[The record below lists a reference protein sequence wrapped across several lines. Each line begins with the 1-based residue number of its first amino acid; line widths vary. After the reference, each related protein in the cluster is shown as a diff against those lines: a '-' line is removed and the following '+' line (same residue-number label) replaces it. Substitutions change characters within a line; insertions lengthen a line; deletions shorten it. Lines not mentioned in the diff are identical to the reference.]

1 MTDVSVLQNKNSM
14 KQISGYSKLSKEQKI
29 DWLVANYFEGDKSVK
44 QELMSYWHSDEKI
57 QKTFDD
63 FSENTLTNMYMPYGV
78 APNFLINGEWY
89 CLPMAI
95 EESSVVAA
103 MSNAG
108 KFWSERG
115 GFHAEIIGT
124 KKIGQV
130 HFVFKGD
137 KEALKQQFPVLK
149 AELLEGS
156 KYLTV
161 NMEARGGGV
170 LDIELVDMSGYEA
183 DYFQLKV
190 SFETCDSMG
199 ANFINSVLEEYATLL
214 REFNA
219 KHQLG
224 EVKIIMSIVSNY
236 TPECLVRAWVECK
249 IEDLGVV
256 GGLPA
261 QEFAEKVRM
270 AVRIAEVD
278 PHRATTHNK
287 GIFNGVDAVIIATG
301 NDFRAVEACG
311 HTYASRNGRYS
322 SLTHCSLENGIF
334 KFWIDLPLA
343 VGTVGG
349 LTQLHPLVK
358 RSLQILG
365 NPDAQKLMEI
375 AAVAGLAQNFA
386 ALRALTTVGIQQ
398 GHMKMH
404 LLNILN
410 YLGATEEEKNH
421 ALEYYKD
428 KVVSFTTTRV
438 LLEQLR
444 NAKNAVDK

>member
-1 MTDVSVLQNKNSM
+1 M
-14 KQISGYSKLSKEQKI
+14 KQINGYSKLSKEEKI
-29 DWLVANYFEGDKSVK
+29 DWVVSNYFSGDVSVK
-44 QELMSYWHSDEKI
+44 QELLSYWHEDVAVQKI
-57 QKTFDD
+57 FDD
-63 FSENTLTNMYMPYGV
+63 FCENTLTNMYMPYGV
-78 APNFLINGEWY
+78 APNFLINGSWY

-103 MSNAG
+103 MANAG
-108 KFWSERG
+108 KFWGERG
-115 GFHAEIIGT
+115 GFHATIIGT
-124 KKIGQV
+124 TKIGQV
-130 HFVFKGD
+130 HFTYVGD
-137 KEALKQQFPVLK
+137 KQILFEQFPVLK
-149 AELLEGS
+149 KELLEGA

-161 NMEARGGGV
+161 NMDARGGGV
-170 LDIELVDMSGYEA
+170 LDVELIDMTAFEA

-214 REFNA
+214 KEYVTRNNFPGTL
-219 KHQLG
+219 KVIL
-224 EVKIIMSIVSNY
+224 SIVSNY
-236 TPECLVRAWVECK
+236 TPDCLVRAWVECP
-249 IEDLGVV
+249 IEDLGIV
-256 GGLPA
+256 GGLQPR
-261 QEFAEKVRM
+261 EFAEKVRM

-287 GIFNGVDAVIIATG
+287 GIYNGVDAVIIATG

-311 HTYASRNGRYS
+311 HTYAARNGRYS
-322 SLTHCSLENGIF
+322 SLTHCSLENDTF

-365 NPDAQKLMEI
+365 NPDAKQLMQF

-410 YLGATEEEKNH
+410 YLEATEREKEQ
-421 ALEYYKD
+421 ALAYFKD

-444 NAKNAVDK
+444 SASKEVE

>member
-1 MTDVSVLQNKNSM
+1 M
-14 KQISGYSKLSKEQKI
+14 KQITGYSRLTKEEKI
-29 DWLVANYFEGDKSVK
+29 DWLVANYFNGDLSVK
-44 QELMSYWHSDEKI
+44 KELMSYWHEDVRVQKI
-57 QKTFDD
+57 FDD
-63 FSENTLTNMYMPYGV
+63 FCENTLTNMYMPYGV
-78 APNFLINGEWY
+78 APNFLINGDWY

-115 GFHAEIIGT
+115 GFHAEILGT
-124 KKIGQV
+124 VKVGQV
-130 HFVFKGD
+130 HFTYNKGD
-137 KEALKQQFPVLK
+137 KSELTGLFPTLKK
-149 AELLEGS
+149 ELFDGS

-170 LDIELVDMSGYEA
+170 LDITLVDMTEFEE

-199 ANFINSVLEEYATLL
+199 ANFINSVLEEYANILKDFKL
-214 REFNA
+214 
-219 KHQLG
+219 KHLQG
-224 EVKIIMSIVSNY
+224 EINVILSIVSNY
-236 TPECLVRAWVECK
+236 TPECLVRAFVECN
-249 IEDLGVV
+249 IEELGIIN
-256 GGLPA
+256 GMPA
-261 QEFAEKVRM
+261 DIFAEKFRM
-270 AVRIAEVD
+270 AVKIAEVD
-278 PHRATTHNK
+278 PYRATTHNK
-287 GIFNGVDAVIIATG
+287 GIYNGVDSVIIATG

-311 HTYASRNGRYS
+311 HTYAARNGRYS
-322 SLTHCSLENGIF
+322 SLTHCSVDNGVF
-334 KFWIDLPLA
+334 RFWIDLPMAL
-343 VGTVGG
+343 GTVGG

-365 NPDAQKLMEI
+365 NPDAKKLMQI
-375 AAVAGLAQNFA
+375 AAAAGLAQNFA
-386 ALRALTTVGIQQ
+386 ALKALVTVGIQQ

-410 YLGATEEEKNH
+410 YLQATEEEKQQ
-421 ALEYYKD
+421 ALHYFKD

-444 NAKNAVDK
+444 SAKKEVK

>member
-1 MTDVSVLQNKNSM
+1 M
-14 KQISGYSKLSKEQKI
+14 KQINGYSKLTKEQKI
-29 DWLVANYFEGDKSVK
+29 DWLGENYFNGDENVK
-44 QELMSYWHSDEKI
+44 QELLSYWHEDASV

-78 APNFLINGEWY
+78 APNFLINNEWY

-103 MSNAG
+103 MANAG

-115 GFHAEIIGT
+115 GFHTEVLGT
-124 KKIGQV
+124 TKIGQV
-130 HFVFKGD
+130 HFTFKGD
-137 KEALKQQFPVLK
+137 KETFKNNFPFLK
-149 AELLEGS
+149 AELPEGS

-161 NMEARGGGV
+161 NMDARGGGV
-170 LDIELVDMSGYEA
+170 LDVELVDMTEYIE
-183 DYFQLKV
+183 DYYQLKV
-190 SFETCDSMG
+190 SFETCDAMG
-199 ANFINSVLEEYATLL
+199 ANFINSVLEEYANQLK
-214 REFNA
+214 EFVVKKN
-219 KHQLG
+219 LPG
-224 EVKIIMSIVSNY
+224 ELKIILSIVSNY
-236 TPECLVRAWVECK
+236 TPDCLVRAWVECK

-256 GGLPA
+256 GGLPPH
-261 QEFAEKVRM
+261 EFAEKVRM
-270 AVRIAEVD
+270 AVKIAEVD

-287 GIFNGVDAVIIATG
+287 GVFNGVDAVIIATG

-311 HTYASRNGRYS
+311 HTYASRSGRYS
-322 SLTHCSLENGIF
+322 GLTHCTLEEGVF

-365 NPDAQKLMEI
+365 NPDAKQLMQF
-375 AAVAGLAQNFA
+375 AAVAGLAQNFG

-410 YLGATEEEKNH
+410 YLKATEEEKNH
-421 ALEYYKD
+421 ALEYFKD
-428 KVVSFTTTRV
+428 KIVSFTTSRV

-444 NAKNAVDK
+444 SSKNKVQK